1 MHKEVV
7 ITEVVDSMVAVVTLV
22 GIMVDMVEDTVAVII
37 TEVIE
42 AATIIMVVIIIMV
55 GAGHGDIELQEYG
68 LMGIG
73 FIIHTILILHLI
85 GLTDIGDLIKL
96 DLMDY

>member
-1 MHKEVV
+1 LG
-7 ITEVVDSMVAVVTLV
+7 D
-22 GIMVDMVEDTVAVII
+22 
-37 TEVIE
+37 
-42 AATIIMVVIIIMV
+42 
-55 GAGHGDIELQEYG
+55 GHGDIELQEYG

-73 FIIHTILILHLI
+73 FIIHIILILHLI